1 MVLLYGGYVMSYA
14 SLEKKLK
21 LIPEAYLDEV
31 SDYIEF
37 LLFKINAQEENDAKT
52 DLSEFF
58 GSVRIKEDGLDI
70 L

>member
-1 MVLLYGGYVMSYA
+1 MSYA
-14 SLEKKLK
+14 TLEKKLK

-31 SDYIEF
+31 SDIEF

-70 L
+70 QRRMRDEWD